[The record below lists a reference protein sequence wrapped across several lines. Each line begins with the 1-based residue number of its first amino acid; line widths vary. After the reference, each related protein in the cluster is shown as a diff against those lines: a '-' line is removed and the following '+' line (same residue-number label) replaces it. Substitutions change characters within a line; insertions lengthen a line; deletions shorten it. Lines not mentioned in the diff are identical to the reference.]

1 MADFCVM
8 RTSEADITVNGDIR
22 IDANNV
28 GIATES
34 TELYDDSF
42 TLAQGIYGRH
52 RGTGDVDIT
61 ARGGFITTN
70 GRPSYGMRGDHGH
83 RITTTGANAH
93 GIVAYHYFGTEDDRS
108 IDVTVGGRID
118 TSGASRRGSCLPV
131 RAQRSS
137 NSSGESVRQ
146 CVIDSRLRVT
156 MYSSRSVHGVHLS
169 FRRVWVSSSPHG
181 WPGWWRRKCRWPVRA
196 VCWRLCW
203 RHAGVDGGR
212 REGGGGGRHAPL
224 HRKPQ
229 RCRRRAGYRVQWR
242 RRRHRHRRR
251 PR

>member
-34 TELYDDSF
+34 TELYDGSF

-61 ARGGFITTN
+61 ARGGFITTK
-70 GRPSYGMRGDHGH
+70 GRSSYGMRGDHGH

-118 TSGASRRGSCLPV
+118 TSGARQVDAV
-131 RAQRSS
+131 RAYRFERRDPRTVAVS
-137 NSSGESVRQ
+137 Q

-229 RCRRRAGYRVQWR
+229 RCRRRAGYRALWR

>member
-34 TELYDDSF
+34 TELYSGSF

-61 ARGGFITTN
+61 ARGGFITTK
-70 GRPSYGMRGDHGH
+70 GRSSYGMWGDHGH

-93 GIVAYHYFGTEDDRS
+93 GIVVYHFGTEDDRS

-137 NSSGESVRQ
+137 NSSGESV
-146 CVIDSRLRVT
+146 CD
-156 MYSSRSVHGVHLS
+156 
-169 FRRVWVSSSPHG
+169 
-181 WPGWWRRKCRWPVRA
+181 
-196 VCWRLCW
+196 
-203 RHAGVDGGR
+203 
-212 REGGGGGRHAPL
+212 
-224 HRKPQ
+224 
-229 RCRRRAGYRVQWR
+229 
-242 RRRHRHRRR
+242 
-251 PR
+251 

>member
-34 TELYDDSF
+34 TELYDGSF

-61 ARGGFITTN
+61 ARGGFITTK
-70 GRPSYGMRGDHGH
+70 GRSSYGMRGDHGH

-118 TSGASRRGSCLPV
+118 TSGATGLPDFEQARPAQDRRRHARLFPAR
-131 RAQRSS
+131 RA
-137 NSSGESVRQ
+137 
-146 CVIDSRLRVT
+146 RLRV
-156 MYSSRSVHGVHLS
+156 RSG
-169 FRRVWVSSSPHG
+169 
-181 WPGWWRRKCRWPVRA
+181 
-196 VCWRLCW
+196 
-203 RHAGVDGGR
+203 
-212 REGGGGGRHAPL
+212 
-224 HRKPQ
+224 
-229 RCRRRAGYRVQWR
+229 
-242 RRRHRHRRR
+242 
-251 PR
+251 